1 MDAIA
6 FLKNLLIDSL
16 AGISIRNL
24 PFIALQLFSAGI
36 TGLLYLK
43 LCGEKHNP
51 LRLIAVTIGFT
62 ALFMIAFTSVPLS
75 IVAGSIVLA
84 FLLFKKNPK
93 KAESGMVGEQKI
105 VLLLISYAAGSGHLI
120 LLAMT
125 LVVLVVFYFFY
136 NRKRT

>member
-1 MDAIA
+1 MIA

-16 AGISIRNL
+16 AGISFRNL

-36 TGLLYLK
+36 AGWVYLK
-43 LCGEKHNP
+43 ISNEKQNH
-51 LRLIAVTIGFT
+51 LRFIAATIGFA